1 MPLTNDMMRSQ
12 QMAEPDARP
21 ARPSSRERSYS
32 EETITPESSLT
43 VSAVIAI
50 ITVMSQD
57 ISSIP
62 LFLYARRGR
71 SKFRAYDSP
80 YYALMHDQPNPE
92 HTSMVFREF
101 IMSHLIAWGNF
112 FAQKIIDEAG
122 TVVELWPLRPDR
134 MTVKRFEGE
143 RIYLYSGSNGKPR
156 TFLQEE
162 ILHIPGFGFDGLIG
176 YSRIALAR
184 HSIGLS
190 ISTEKYGSK
199 FYSNDAKPGH
209 VYKHPKRLSD
219 PAYKHLQESLEER
232 KGVDQSHLPIILEEN
247 MSVEKLGISNDDAQ
261 FLETRSFQIAEINRI
276 LGPVPPFRIADVDR
290 STSWGTGIDSQEQG
304 YINHTLLPYA
314 VRTEQGLN
322 SQLLLKQDRDQGYF
336 YEHLFDAFL
345 RGDIATRY
353 EAYTKSITNG
363 FMSRNEVR
371 ERENMNPRKGLDDM
385 LQPLNMTT
393 VTSTST
399 GGGSPLD
406 GSGEDN
412 AASALEPLWKD
423 AIARVMKRE
432 KNDLLGASKRW
443 QVKGMTAEFENW
455 AENFY
460 RDEHAEFMSKQFEPL
475 IEAQLRL
482 SGIDLHTQMSIFT
495 FDFLSNRLAQVK
507 TMNADELAL
516 SMDAYIAGST
526 EGMMDAISSLV
537 YFVGPGRN
545 RGN

>member
-1 MPLTNDMMRSQ
+1 MPLTNDMLRSDQ
-12 QMAEPDARP
+12 LAERDARP
-21 ARPSSRERSYS
+21 ARPSARERSYS

-50 ITVMSQD
+50 ITVMSQAV
-57 ISSIP
+57 SSIP

-71 SKFRAYDSP
+71 SKFRAFDSP

-92 HTSMVFREF
+92 HTSMIFREF

-143 RIYLYSGSNGKPR
+143 RIFLYTGSDGKQR
-156 TFLQEE
+156 VFLQED

-209 VYKHPKRLSD
+209 VYKHPKKLSD
-219 PAYKHLQESLEER
+219 NAHRHLTESLEER
-232 KGVDQSHLPIILEEN
+232 KGVDKSHLPIILEEN

-322 SQLLLKQDRDQGYF
+322 SQLLLKQDRDSGYF

-353 EAYTKSITNG
+353 EAYTKAINNTI
-363 FMSRNEVR
+363 MSPNEAR
-371 ERENMNPRKGLDDM
+371 ERENLNPRKGLDEM
-385 LQPLNMTT
+385 RMPANM
-393 VTSTST
+393 VTIA
-399 GGGSPLD
+399 D
-406 GSGEDN
+406 GASAGNGDSSN
-412 AASALEPLWKD
+412 ASAALEPLWKD
-423 AIARVMKRE
+423 AIGRVMKRE

-443 QVKGMTAEFENW
+443 QVKGMNGEFENW
-455 AENFY
+455 AESFY
-460 RDEHAEFMSKQFEPL
+460 HDEHAKFMWRMFEPL
-475 IEAQLRL
+475 MDAQVRL
-482 SGIDLHTQMSIFT
+482 SGVDIRQQMSIFT
-495 FDFLSNRLAQVK
+495 FDFLSNRLEQVK
-507 TMNADELAL
+507 TMNAEELEL
-516 SMDAYIAGST
+516 SMDAYIAGSS
-526 EGMMDAISSLV
+526 EGMMDAIRAWSESIDFEETEEIE
-537 YFVGPGRN
+537 YE
-545 RGN
+545 